1 MSTNERNKFHAA
13 VYITFIHDGK
23 ILLLKRANT
32 GYKDGLYGLPSGH
45 IDGNEPAV
53 VAAIREAEEEV
64 GVKLKSNQL
73 DLIHTMHRQNDK
85 DDKYGYEYLD
95 LYFRATNW
103 DGELRNNEPQ
113 KCSEI
118 KWVELTK
125 LPDNIIPEV
134 KHALQMIAVNAAYS
148 DFNF

>member
-1 MSTNERNKFHAA
+1 MGTNERNKFHAA
-13 VYITFIHDGK
+13 VYIAFIHDGK
-23 ILLLKRANT
+23 ILLLKRSNT
-32 GYKDGLYGLPSGH
+32 GYKDGLYSLPSGH
-45 IDGNEPAV
+45 IDGNEPAI

-64 GVKLKSNQL
+64 GLKLKSNQL

-85 DDKYGYEYLD
+85 DDVYGYEYLD

-103 DGELRNNEPQ
+103 DGEPRNNEPH

-125 LPDNIIPEV
+125 LPENIIPEV
-134 KHALQMIAVNAAYS
+134 KHALQMIAVNVAYS